1 MKVTIKDN
9 NKKFER
15 EVKFIKVGNNTIA
28 TVRYNK
34 ENYVIKPINTTEF
47 KLGKKIGGV

>member
-34 ENYVIKPINTTEF
+34 ENYAIKPINTTEF